1 MVDIEQEEVTQPT
14 PYQNEYRG
22 TLLNADEEETEE
34 LNLSDLPEEA
44 NTQQDEGLVSRKQ
57 EHDWQKR
64 YSDLKSYHDRQR
76 NEWQQEK
83 ELLDAKAK
91 LAEQSTSLASMP
103 RTPEEL
109 EEFKKEYPD
118 VYGVVETVSRLQA
131 EEKTAEIEKRITA
144 LYKREEDAKYKM
156 AEQELLVLHP
166 DFVDLKNSS
175 EFLSWLDS
183 QPPTISDGIYKNR
196 TDAKW
201 AARILDLYKMDSGTQ
216 PKSESKKQDAAEAVS
231 TTRKTVPATSNE
243 DKKIWTTVEISK
255 LKPHQFEKLEA
266 ELDKAAKEGRII

>member
-1 MVDIEQEEVTQPT
+1 MVDIEQKEVTQPT

-22 TLLNADEEETEE
+22 TLLNSDEEETEE

-44 NTQQDEGLVSRKQ
+44 NTQQDEGLVSKKQ

-131 EEKTAEIEKRITA
+131 EEKTAEIESVLL
-144 LYKREEDAKYKM
+144 LYIKEKKK
-156 AEQELLVLHP
+156 LNT
-166 DFVDLKNSS
+166 K
-175 EFLSWLDS
+175 WLNKS
-183 QPPTISDGIYKNR
+183 CWFYTPT
-196 TDAKW
+196 
-201 AARILDLYKMDSGTQ
+201 L
-216 PKSESKKQDAAEAVS
+216 
-231 TTRKTVPATSNE
+231 
-243 DKKIWTTVEISK
+243 
-255 LKPHQFEKLEA
+255 
-266 ELDKAAKEGRII
+266 